1 VFSIRKRRRADMN
14 FSVEKVVRG
23 EEEEMR
29 PMLHLWMIQPEVM
42 GSEVPTMRAQFL
54 QVTVKRSSVDN
65 WVSC

>member
-1 VFSIRKRRRADMN
+1 MN

-23 EEEEMR
+23 EEDEMR

-42 GSEVPTMRAQFL
+42 GSEVPIMRAQFL

>member
-23 EEEEMR
+23 EEEETR

>member
-23 EEEEMR
+23 EEEERR